1 MKSQSVLLISGSH
14 RGRKTTTNSILD
26 YLEKKLILGDTS
38 VSREQVPLNLHER
51 SFLSGIKDDLRKPDT
66 LVLCFPLYFD
76 TLPSPL
82 IAALESLSEQSK
94 NGLKALKLFFIL
106 HCGLPEPTHCSGAL
120 AVCRCFSEEMGC
132 AYGGSAVIPDTG
144 AIDGASV
151 ERNKRVRSLLDAALD
166 ILQGS
171 PEKDHETNITGKPS
185 MHPFFF
191 RLFGNPIMKH
201 FARKNKADIFQKAWE
216 TDNSQSGL

>member
-1 MKSQSVLLISGSH
+1 MKSKGVLLISGSH

-26 YLEKKLILGDTS
+26 YLEKKLIRGDIT
-38 VSREQVPLNLHER
+38 VSRVQVPLHLHEG
-51 SFLSGIKDDLRKPDT
+51 SFLSGIKDDLQAFDT
-66 LVLCFPLYFD
+66 LLLCFPLYFD
-76 TLPSPL
+76 TFPFPL

-94 NGLKALKLFFIL
+94 NRLKGVKLFFIL

-120 AVCRCFSEEMGC
+120 AVCRRFSEERGC
-132 AYGGSAVIPDTG
+132 TYGGSAVIPDTG

-151 ERNKRVRSLLDAALD
+151 ERNKRVRSILDAALD

-171 PEKDHETNITGKPS
+171 MEKDHETDITGKPS

-191 RLFGNPIMKH
+191 RVFGNPIMKH
-201 FARKNKADIFQKAWE
+201 FARKNKADLFQKAY
-216 TDNSQSGL
+216 TQGFISGPR